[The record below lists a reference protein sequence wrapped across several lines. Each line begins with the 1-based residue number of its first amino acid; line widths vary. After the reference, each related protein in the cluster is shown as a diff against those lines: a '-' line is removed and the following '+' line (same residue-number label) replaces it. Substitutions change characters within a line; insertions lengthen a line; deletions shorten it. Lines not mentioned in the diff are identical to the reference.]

1 MTDLKRKSIETVRW
15 TFLYQLANYSV
26 TFVLSIILSRLIS
39 PAEFGLT
46 AMLSIFISI
55 ANILINSGLSS
66 SLIRYK
72 ESSPSD
78 YSTVFYFN
86 IGVSSLLYFILFL
99 FAPYIA
105 AFYNQPDLILL
116 TRTITLV
123 FVLSSFGLIQNTLL
137 IKELNFKKQT
147 LINFSGLFISVIV
160 GIVMALQGYGVYAIV
175 GQTLSQSACVTILL
189 WLTSKW
195 RPSGFINFDS
205 LKKLWKFGAY
215 VLFTGIFNS
224 IANNLDNLIIGK
236 IFAPGTLGLFVRAK
250 STRAIPENIFS
261 SVLSTTTF
269 SILSK
274 LNDNFEEL
282 RNKHLYFFRVS
293 VFFFIPFMLGF
304 NLVSDDLIMI
314 LYGEKWKEAIPL
326 LKIVSFGILPNMLSS
341 FFGQS
346 LMSFGD
352 SKVTMK
358 LNMMKRTVTLSLL
371 PLGFLLDIRQ
381 FVWIFVISQFIGLG
395 LDIYFTKQRF
405 KTYWSDYLGNMFLPF
420 LFSLI
425 FLLVYHSFSLLNI
438 QFSVLNALLIK
449 TILAVS
455 IYIILSYFFI
465 RKTFNDFV
473 QLLPLNKIKKK

>member
-39 PAEFGLT
+39 PEEFGLT
-46 AMLSIFISI
+46 AMISIFISI

-86 IGVSSLLYFILFL
+86 IGVSSTIYLLLYL
-99 FAPYIA
+99 FAPKIA
-105 AFYNQPDLILL
+105 AFYNQNELILL

-147 LINFSGLFISVIV
+147 LINFSGLFLSVIV
-160 GIVMALQGYGVYAIV
+160 GIVMAIRGYGVYAIV
-175 GQTLSQSACVTILL
+175 GQTLSQSACVTLLL

-195 RPSGFINFDS
+195 RPSGFINLDS
-205 LKKLWKFGAY
+205 LKKLWKFGSY

-224 IANNLDNLIIGK
+224 IANNLDNIIIGK
-236 IFAPGTLGLFVRAK
+236 IFAPATLGLFVRAK

-282 RNKHLYFFRVS
+282 RKKHLYFFRVS

-304 NLVSDDLIMI
+304 NLISDDLIMI

-326 LKIVSFGILPNMLSS
+326 LKIVSFGILPNMLNS
-341 FFGQS
+341 FFSQS

-352 SKVTMK
+352 SRVTMR
-358 LNMMKRTVTLSLL
+358 LNMLKRTVTLSLL
-371 PLGFLLDIRQ
+371 PLGFLLDIQQ

-405 KTYWSDYLGNMFLPF
+405 KTYWSDYLGEMVLPVLISC
-420 LFSLI
+420 LFVFVYYSLSY
-425 FLLVYHSFSLLNI
+425 FGLEFSNLI
-438 QFSVLNALLIK
+438 SLLIK
-449 TILAVS
+449 MFIAFS
-455 IYIILSYFFI
+455 IYTILSYLLMK
-465 RKTFNDFV
+465 KTFNDFIE
-473 QLLPLNKIKKK
+473 LLPLGKFRRN

>member
-39 PAEFGLT
+39 PEEFGLT
-46 AMLSIFISI
+46 AMISIFISI

-86 IGVSSLLYFILFL
+86 IGVSLSIYLVLF
-99 FAPYIA
+99 FSAPFIA
-105 AFYNQPDLILL
+105 AFYEQPELILL

-123 FVLSSFGLIQNTLL
+123 FVLSSFGLIQNTIL
-137 IKELNFKKQT
+137 IKELNLKKQT

-160 GIVMALQGYGVYAIV
+160 GIVMALKGYGVYAIV
-175 GQTLSQSACVTILL
+175 GQTLSQSACVTSLL
-189 WLTSKW
+189 WITSKW
-195 RPSGFINFDS
+195 RPSGFIKIES
-205 LKKLWKFGAY
+205 LKKLWKFGSY

-236 IFAPGTLGLFVRAK
+236 IFAPATLGLFVRAK

-282 RNKHLYFFRVS
+282 KKKHLYFFRLS
-293 VFFFIPFMLGF
+293 VFFFIPFMIGF
-304 NLVSDDLIMI
+304 NLASDDLILL
-314 LYGEKWKEAIPL
+314 LYGRKWEDSIPL
-326 LKIVSFGILPNMLSS
+326 LKIISFGILPNMLSA
-341 FFGQS
+341 FFSQS
-346 LMSFGD
+346 ILSFGD

-358 LNMMKRTVTLSLL
+358 LNMIKRSVTLCLL
-371 PLGFLLDIRQ
+371 PFGFFLDIYD
-381 FVWIFVISQFIGLG
+381 FVWIFVLSQFIGLF
-395 LDIYFTKQRF
+395 LDILFTKSRF
-405 KTYWSDYLGNMFLPF
+405 KTLWFDYLGEMVLPVLISC
-420 LFSLI
+420 LFVFVYYSLSY
-425 FLLVYHSFSLLNI
+425 FGLEFSNLI
-438 QFSVLNALLIK
+438 SLLIK
-449 TILAVS
+449 MFIAFS
-455 IYIILSYFFI
+455 IYTILSYLLMK
-465 RKTFNDFV
+465 KTFNDFIE
-473 QLLPLNKIKKK
+473 LLPLGKFRRN

>member
-26 TFVLSIILSRLIS
+26 TFLLSIILSRLIS
-39 PAEFGLT
+39 PEEFGLT
-46 AMLSIFISI
+46 AMISIFISI

-86 IGVSSLLYFILFL
+86 IGVSLSIYLVLF
-99 FAPYIA
+99 FSAPLIA
-105 AFYNQPDLILL
+105 AFYNQPKLILL

-160 GIVMALQGYGVYAIV
+160 GIVMALKGYGVYAIV
-175 GQTLSQSACVTILL
+175 GQTLSQSACVTTLL

-195 RPSGFINFDS
+195 RPTGFINPES
-205 LKKLWKFGAY
+205 LKKLWKFGSY
-215 VLFTGIFNS
+215 VLFNGIFNS

-236 IFAPGTLGLFVRAK
+236 IFAPFTLGLFVRAK

-282 RNKHLYFFRVS
+282 KKKHLYFFRLS
-293 VFFFIPFMLGF
+293 VFLFIPFMIGF
-304 NLVSDDLIMI
+304 NLASDDLILL
-314 LYGEKWKEAIPL
+314 LYGRKWEDSIPL
-326 LKIVSFGILPNMLSS
+326 LKIISFGILPNMLSA
-341 FFGQS
+341 FFSQS
-346 LMSFGD
+346 ILSYGD
-352 SKVTMK
+352 SRVTMK
-358 LNMMKRTVTLSLL
+358 LNMLKRTVTLSLL
-371 PLGFLLDIRQ
+371 PLGFILDIHQ

-405 KTYWSDYLGNMFLPF
+405 QTTWSDYLGNMILPL
-420 LFSLI
+420 LFSIL
-425 FLLVYHSFSLLNI
+425 FLMAYHSLSYFNVHFSN
-438 QFSVLNALLIK
+438 LNALLLK
-449 TILAVS
+449 LILAAS
-455 IYIILSYFFI
+455 IYTGLSYFFI
-465 RKTFNDFV
+465 RNTFSDFI
-473 QLLPLNKIKKK
+473 QLLPINSINKK

>member
-1 MTDLKRKSIETVRW
+1 MTDLKKKSIETVRW

-39 PAEFGLT
+39 PEEFGLT
-46 AMLSIFISI
+46 AMLSIFIAI

-66 SLIRYK
+66 SLIRFK
-72 ESSPSD
+72 ESSPAD

-86 IGVSSLLYFILFL
+86 IGVSISIYLILF
-99 FAPYIA
+99 FTAPLIA

-123 FVLSSFGLIQNTLL
+123 FVLSSFGLIQNTILV
-137 IKELNFKKQT
+137 KELNFKKQT
-147 LINFSGLFISVIV
+147 LINFSGLFVSVVV
-160 GIVMALQGYGVYAIV
+160 GIIMALQGFGVYAIV

-195 RPSGFINFDS
+195 RPTGFINPES
-205 LKKLWKFGAY
+205 LKKLWKFGSY
-215 VLFTGIFNS
+215 VLFTGIFNA
-224 IANNLDNLIIGK
+224 IANNLDNLIIGR
-236 IFAPGTLGLFVRAK
+236 IFAPATLGLFVRAK

-282 RNKHLYFFRVS
+282 RKKHLYFFRVS

-304 NLVSDDLIMI
+304 NLVSDDLILI

-358 LNMMKRTVTLSLL
+358 LNMLKRTVTLSLL
-371 PLGFLLDIRQ
+371 PLGFILDIHQ

-405 KTYWSDYLGNMFLPF
+405 QTTWSDYLGNMVLPL
-420 LFSLI
+420 LFSII
-425 FLLVYHSFSLLNI
+425 FLVAYHAFSFFNI
-438 QFSVLNALLIK
+438 QFSIYTALFIKSLIAILIYTVL
-449 TILAVS
+449 V
-455 IYIILSYFFI
+455 YFFI
-465 RKTFNDFV
+465 RNTFNDFI
-473 QLLPLNKIKKK
+473 QLIPINKFSIK